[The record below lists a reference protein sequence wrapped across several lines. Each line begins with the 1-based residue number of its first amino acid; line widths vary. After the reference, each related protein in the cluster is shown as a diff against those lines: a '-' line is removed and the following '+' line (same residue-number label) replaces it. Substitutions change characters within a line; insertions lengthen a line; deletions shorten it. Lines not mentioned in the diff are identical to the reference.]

1 MDSEPDVVDIANKY
15 GYGENLEEECTSA
28 EQVVQKLEEAWMN
41 ETFAPELL
49 PYQNDIV
56 DCVLDQLKYMQE
68 NLQRIDNAD
77 FIATMHKLE
86 IERIQY
92 ILTSYLR
99 TRLTKIEK
107 HGAYILRQ
115 LETVD
120 SDELLSPYERKFAR
134 AYIASIE
141 DYLRDVALVHM
152 PFNQQDF
159 NMASV
164 DRGPD
169 LDEFVFVKVKRQTM
183 GVLVDEGTSQS
194 RIMDHLP
201 KENHDGM
208 RSSSGAH
215 VVDLAETGVDAG
227 AGRTV

>member
-15 GYGENLEEECTSA
+15 GYVESHEEECTSA
-28 EQVVQKLEEAWMN
+28 EQVVQKLEEAWLN

-56 DCVLDQLKYMQE
+56 DCVLDQLRYMQE
-68 NLQRIDNAD
+68 NLQRIDKTD
-77 FIATMHKLE
+77 FKATMHKME
-86 IERIQY
+86 VERIQY

-115 LETVD
+115 LETGEID

-159 NMASV
+159 NIASV
-164 DRGPD
+164 DGGPD
-169 LDEFVFVKVKRQTM
+169 LDEFVFLKVKRQTM

-194 RIMDHLP
+194 RDGEVIDLDEGSRHIMRYRAIASLV
-201 KENHDGM
+201 KDG
-208 RSSSGAH
+208 S
-215 VVDLAETGVDAG
+215 VVLL
-227 AGRTV
+227 